1 MHSPWEYLILPGIWT
16 KISQEVLQST
26 WYTHEGRE
34 QAKDQAWAHYLKANL
49 EQRNEGRHA
58 VSKACKARSYRSLA
72 DFSGSYRCCS
82 LALSVSTSSNAV
94 AALRACCTGFLK
106 WSPDYGWAEFISDH
120 WGSKDSLNWH
130 QSWSGW
136 RNCLRWE
143 LPTICRQEDHLA
155 VQYLNQ
161 QAVHFPCQQIS
172 KCLKSIGLNVLLNKY
187 LYLTKKLSLS

>member
-1 MHSPWEYLILPGIWT
+1 MHCPWKCLILWGIWT
-16 KISQEVLQST
+16 EISKEVLQSP

-34 QAKDQAWAHYLKANL
+34 QAKDQAWAHYREAKLV
-49 EQRNEGRHA
+49 QRNE
-58 VSKACKARSYRSLA
+58 ST
-72 DFSGSYRCCS
+72 SGSCRSCRSCS
-82 LALSVSTSSNAV
+82 LGLSVPTYSNAV

-143 LPTICRQEDHLA
+143 LSTICRQEDHLA

-161 QAVHFPCQQIS
+161 QAVHFPCQ
-172 KCLKSIGLNVLLNKY
+172 
-187 LYLTKKLSLS
+187 